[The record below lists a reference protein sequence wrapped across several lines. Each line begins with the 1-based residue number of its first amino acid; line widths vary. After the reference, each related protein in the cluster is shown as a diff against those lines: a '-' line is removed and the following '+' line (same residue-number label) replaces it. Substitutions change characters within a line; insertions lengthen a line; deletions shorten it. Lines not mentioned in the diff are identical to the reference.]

1 MRLPHAHCL
10 FALSLLLAACALSPK
25 LTQWERDFYYTERLY
40 IDGQHQLA
48 AERFARLRATAADPR
63 DADEA
68 GLLQC
73 ETLAKGGEF
82 AGGAACYDH
91 LATTAVERPMRARA
105 LLHAAELRYYELRKP
120 DDALTLFAALVER
133 APDEP
138 AALRALDHLYL
149 HGERDRSKRQ
159 TMIARFLQLEARD
172 VRSEIADNLLL
183 RSAML
188 LEQEGTPAALQQA
201 AELLERQERD
211 HKDDASIV
219 DCLMTR
225 ARIYRKLGHL
235 QREARDLERIVDTFE
250 TSYVFAS
257 YSFEEQKVAATR
269 LIELYRGPLPNLP
282 RAEHHARNLP
292 DMLRKPL
299 HMPRYLMTLAEVQEA
314 RGQPVAAIAT
324 YRDVLNHVAT
334 RNKDYRQ
341 NDRRICG
348 ELESTAARDECR
360 QTVDAYEDIEPKE
373 CGMAKER
380 IERLQAQLRRPDLQA
395 PAARKP
401 GGPGW

>member
-1 MRLPHAHCL
+1 MRLPHAYRL
-10 FALSLLLAACALSPK
+10 LALPLLTAACALSPK

-48 AERFARLRATAADPR
+48 AERFARLRASAADPR

-73 ETLAKGGEF
+73 ETLARSGDF
-82 AGGAACYDH
+82 AAGAACYDQ
-91 LATTAVERPMRARA
+91 LGTNGAERPMRTRA
-105 LLHAAELRYYELRKP
+105 LLHAGELRYYELRKP
-120 DDALTLFAALVER
+120 DDAVTLFVALVER
-133 APDEP
+133 TPDEP

-149 HGERDRSKRQ
+149 HGERDRAKRQ
-159 TMIARFLQLEARD
+159 AMTARFLQLEARD
-172 VRSEIADNLLL
+172 PRSEIADNLLL

-188 LEQEGTPAALQQA
+188 LEQEGTAAALQQA

-211 HKDDASIV
+211 HRDDASIV

-225 ARIYRKLGHL
+225 ARVYRKLGHL
-235 QREARDLERIVDTFE
+235 QREARDLERVVDTFE

-269 LIELYRGPLPNLP
+269 LIELYRGPLPNLA

-299 HMPRYLMTLAEVQEA
+299 HMPRYLITLAEVQEA
-314 RGQPVAAIAT
+314 RGQHVAAIAT
-324 YRDVLNHVAT
+324 YRDVLSHVAA

-348 ELESTAARDECR
+348 ELETAAARDECR
-360 QTVDAYEDIEPKE
+360 QAIDAYEDIEPKE
-373 CGMAKER
+373 CGIARER
-380 IERLQAQLRRPDLQA
+380 IERLEMQLRRPDLQS

-401 GGPGW
+401 GGPRW